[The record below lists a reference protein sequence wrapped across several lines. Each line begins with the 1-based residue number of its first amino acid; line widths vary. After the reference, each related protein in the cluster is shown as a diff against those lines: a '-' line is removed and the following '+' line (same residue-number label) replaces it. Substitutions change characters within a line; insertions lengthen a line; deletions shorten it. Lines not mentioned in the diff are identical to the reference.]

1 MRKQDL
7 QPSEGHDLEQLRAA
21 VPTEGTAA
29 TASLK
34 EEFEAREL
42 SAKVAKLFEEVAQ
55 LRAERQG
62 TEDYYGLRREWSGL
76 LKWLLSGMVIFQ
88 IGLTLSVGL
97 GHLDFT
103 QYKLFLE
110 LLVGETFAQV
120 AGMCII
126 VVTCLFP
133 GKKPETDKTT
143 SKKISKQSA
152 KTPVRKSPH
161 LKDKKEE
168 RSD

>member
-1 MRKQDL
+1 M
-7 QPSEGHDLEQLRAA
+7 A
-21 VPTEGTAA
+21 
-29 TASLK
+29 
-34 EEFEAREL
+34 
-42 SAKVAKLFEEVAQ
+42 
-55 LRAERQG
+55 
-62 TEDYYGLRREWSGL
+62 GL

-97 GHLDFT
+97 GHLNFT

-133 GKKPETDKTT
+133 GKKLETD
-143 SKKISKQSA
+143 KKISKKSA
-152 KTPVRKSPH
+152 KTPVRKSSR
-161 LKDKKEE
+161 LKDKNKKDEE
-168 RSD
+168 SN